1 MSSIRFLTSTDEH
14 LADQNPGYRKDSY
27 RDAIL
32 RKIEW
37 QGELASRLGCNAV
50 LRGGDFIHVKPANKT
65 TMGTLGKAAGIH
77 RKYPCPTYSVC
88 GNHDMSFNDPE
99 SIHRQPLG
107 VLLKSGVFLPL
118 KDERFVSGSMSVRV
132 VGVDYTTD
140 LAHET
145 LKELV
150 RKKDGDT
157 YTIAVVHALA
167 AYAPEERIQSFFNE
181 TVFDY
186 RDLVFDGCPDV
197 YVFGH
202 YHKDQGVREHLG
214 VQFVNLGAVSR
225 GALTFE
231 NLERRPK
238 VSSITLDSSGISVDV
253 HEVPCEDASKVFDL
267 EKKKEVERVRR
278 SLDDFIKQL
287 RSSTSENYGL
297 DEKLAHLRSSPDYPD
312 ELRGVILDAMEAA
325 ETGEAE
331 A

>member
-1 MSSIRFLTSTDEH
+1 MSSIRFLTSSDEH
-14 LADQNPGYRKDSY
+14 LADLNPGYRKDSY

-32 RKIEW
+32 GKLEW
-37 QGELASRLGCNAV
+37 QGELARKLECDAV
-50 LRGGDFIHVKPANKT
+50 HRGGDFIHVKAANKT
-65 TMGTLGKAAGIH
+65 TMGTLGKAAAIH
-77 RKYPCPTYSVC
+77 RKYSCPTYSVC

-99 SIHRQPLG
+99 SIPRQPLG
-107 VLLKSGVFLPL
+107 VLLKSGVFRPL

-140 LAHET
+140 LGHET

-157 YTIAVVHALA
+157 YTIAIVHALA
-167 AYAPEERIQSFFNE
+167 AFAPEERIQSFFNE

-202 YHKDQGVREHLG
+202 YHKDQGVRELLG
-214 VQFVNLGAVSR
+214 TKFVNLGAVSR

-238 VSSITLDSSGISVDV
+238 VSSIACSSSGISIDV
-253 HEVPCEDASKVFDL
+253 HEVPCRDASEVFDL
-267 EKKKEVERVRR
+267 DKKKEVERTRKN
-278 SLDDFIKQL
+278 LDDFIRQL
-287 RSSTSENYGL
+287 RSTTTEHTGL
-297 DEKLAHLRSSPDYPD
+297 DEKLAHLRTSPDYPD
-312 ELRGVILDAMEAA
+312 DLRNVILSAMEAA
-325 ETGEAE
+325 ETGDAE
-331 A
+331 T